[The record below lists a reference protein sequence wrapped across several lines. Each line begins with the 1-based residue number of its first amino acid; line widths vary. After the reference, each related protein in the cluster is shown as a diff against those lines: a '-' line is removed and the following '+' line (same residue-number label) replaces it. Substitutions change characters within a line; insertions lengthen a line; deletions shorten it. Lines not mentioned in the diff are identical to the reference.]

1 MRLVA
6 SVLPGRLI
14 KSLLKEGLLL
24 LLAVYHHLL
33 LWLRLIWRL
42 LLEVLMVV
50 LPQVHLLLLVRR
62 LKYLILVLHHGVRGS
77 VSFDGASP
85 DDAWALIRSPLLLL
99 LRRLLL
105 LMERR
110 PVVGLPVHGLVMQIW

>member
-1 MRLVA
+1 MGLVS

-42 LLEVLMVV
+42 LLEVLMVL

-62 LKYLILVLHHGVRGS
+62 LKYLILVLHHGIRGS

-85 DDAWALIRSPLLLL
+85 DDAWALIRGPLQLL

-105 LMERR
+105 LMKRST
-110 PVVGLPVHGLVMQIW
+110 VVGLPMHGLVM